1 MGKFV
6 VDASV
11 VLKWIP
17 GKMEEGVETARK
29 VYEMAVAEK
38 CELWAP
44 DLLLIESLNILVNKR
59 KVKVNLAVKGM
70 QMIGRIVK
78 LEYFDKENIGELQKL
93 MENYKISAYDG
104 LYVYLAMKLG
114 CKLVTV
120 DKKLLGIKG
129 LAVRPEDVI
138 E

>member
-1 MGKFV
+1 MAKVV

-17 GKMEEGVETARK
+17 GKMEEGVETARR
-29 VYEMAVAEK
+29 VYEMAMAEK
-38 CELWAP
+38 HELWAP
-44 DLLLIESLNILVNKR
+44 DFLLIESLNILINKR
-59 KVKVNLAVKGM
+59 KAEAKIAVEGI
-70 QMIGRIVK
+70 QMIGRLVK
-78 LEYFDKENIGELQKL
+78 LKTFDKDNIRELQKL
-93 MENYKISAYDG
+93 MDEYGISAYDG

-114 CKLVTV
+114 CRLVTV
-120 DKKLLGIKG
+120 DKKLLAIKG